1 MGGSMKYRFYQVDVF
16 SDHIFGGNALAVF
29 PDASGICETEM
40 QSLATEMNL
49 SETTFVFPPR
59 DRAAVAMVRI
69 FTPSRELPFA
79 GHPTLGT
86 AYVLATLGR
95 VTNRSWILE
104 EQIGP
109 VRIRIEDNPS
119 AADVIWMEQ
128 PLPSFGEA
136 IQKRDTLASG
146 LGLISSD
153 LLDIPIRI
161 GSAGVPFL
169 FVACTS
175 QEAVDRARIIDL
187 RLSGFQS
194 PEPQG
199 AFIFSPSALDGELCV
214 YSRMLGFERL
224 GILEDPATGGASGPL
239 GAFVVQEGISQVSE
253 LVRIVS
259 RQGVRMGRPSNVLIE
274 LTYERDRLRKV
285 EVGGQ
290 VVPVLDGTVALP
302 NSGRDPRSPSH

>member
-1 MGGSMKYRFYQVDVF
+1 MDYRFYQVDVF

-29 PDASGICETEM
+29 PDASGLSESEM

-49 SETTFVFPPR
+49 SESTFVHPAASPT
-59 DRAAVAMVRI
+59 AVAMVRI

-95 VTNRSWILE
+95 VPSGSWTLE
-104 EQIGP
+104 EQIGLVP
-109 VRIRIEDNPS
+109 IRMEGELAAPS
-119 AADVIWMEQ
+119 LIWMEQ
-128 PLPSFGEA
+128 PLPSFSDA
-136 IQKRDTLASG
+136 IEKRDALAAG
-146 LGLISSD
+146 LGLTSRD

-161 GSAGVPFL
+161 GTAGVPFL
-169 FVACTS
+169 FVGCTT
-175 QEAVDRARIIDL
+175 QEAVDRARIMDP
-187 RLSGFQS
+187 RLNCLQS

-199 AFIFSPSALDGELCV
+199 VFIFSPGAFEGGLSV

-224 GILEDPATGGASGPL
+224 GIIEDPATGGASGPL
-239 GAFVVQEGISQVSE
+239 GAFVVNEGIFQASE
-253 LVRIVS
+253 RVRIVS

-274 LTYERDRLRKV
+274 STYEHDLLTKV

-302 NSGRDPRSPSH
+302 R